1 MSMTDPI
8 ADMITRIRNA
18 NSVEKRFVDIP
29 SSILKKRIAFVLK
42 SEKYIED
49 FIFIKDGK
57 KYSIRIFLKYS
68 HNGKSVITGIDRVS
82 KPGRRVYVGSKDM
95 PRVLDG
101 LGVSIISTSKGVL
114 SNRTASKFGIGGE
127 VLFNIW

>member
-1 MSMTDPI
+1 MTDPI

-18 NSVEKRFVDIP
+18 NFVDKRFVDIP

-42 SEKYIED
+42 SEKYIQD

-57 KYSIRIFLKYS
+57 KNSIRIFLKYS
-68 HNGKSVITGIDRVS
+68 HDGKSVITGINRVS
-82 KPGRRVYVGSKDM
+82 KPGRRVFVGCKDM

-114 SNRTASKFGIGGE
+114 SNKTASKFGIGGE
-127 VLFNIW
+127 VLFKIW

>member
-18 NSVEKRFVDIP
+18 NSVDKRFVDIP

-57 KYSIRIFLKYS
+57 KNSIRIFLKYS
-68 HNGKSVITGIDRVS
+68 HNGKSVITGIDQAS
-82 KPGRRVYVGSKDM
+82 EDM
-95 PRVLDG
+95 LTCR
-101 LGVSIISTSKGVL
+101 
-114 SNRTASKFGIGGE
+114 NC
-127 VLFNIW
+127 LF